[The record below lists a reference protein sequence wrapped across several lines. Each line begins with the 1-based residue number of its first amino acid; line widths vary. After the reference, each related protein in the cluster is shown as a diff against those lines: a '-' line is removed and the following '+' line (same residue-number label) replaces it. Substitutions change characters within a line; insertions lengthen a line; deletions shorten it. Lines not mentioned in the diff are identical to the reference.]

1 MAAKYDPDELTP
13 EERFQR
19 LASILGAGLVRLSKR
34 KRLLKDSEQQSEKS
48 LPISG
53 DSADDRLESSPE
65 SGLTVQDG

>member
-19 LASILGAGLVRLSKR
+19 IASILGAGLVRLSKR
-34 KRLLKDSEQQSEKS
+34 KRLLKDTEQQTEKS
-48 LPISG
+48 PPISG

>member
-19 LASILGAGLVRLSKR
+19 IASILGAGLVRLSKR
-34 KRLLKDSEQQSEKS
+34 KRLLKDSEQQSDKS
-48 LPISG
+48 PPISG

-65 SGLTVQDG
+65 SGLTVHDG